1 MPDFIIVKG
10 YTGPSL
16 AQAQSQTKDVP
27 IMVNGGVLGVARPT
41 LTGTDRS
48 IVTTTA
54 SAVVMAANA
63 ARMGFYFKNDTTIN
77 VWINIGATAQIQAGG
92 GNIKIPANGGYF
104 ESGTFTPGEPISIIA
119 ESGTPAITAREY

>member
-16 AQAQSQTKDVP
+16 AQAQAQTKDVP

-48 IVTTTA
+48 ITTGTTA
-54 SAVVMAANA
+54 AVLMPANT
-63 ARMGFYFKNDTTIN
+63 ARMGFYLKNDTAIDVWFN
-77 VWINIGATAQIQAGG
+77 VGGTAAATAGA
-92 GNIKIPANGGYF
+92 GNIKLPANGGYF
-104 ESGTFTPGEPISIIA
+104 ESGTFTPGEAISIIA
-119 ESGTPAITAREY
+119 ASGTPAITAREY